1 MDAVHE
7 PNSREWISEPLK
19 VAEFKEQWTNAL
31 EATRHYESDDMS
43 IGETIRKAMNI
54 SESALKC
61 LEEDFRP
68 DKLCCGLENLDR
80 TKVPEVTDLETIK
93 ELKKELQ
100 KQKEDM
106 THRYKAAFFVRR
118 SCPLTSVNLV
128 SEHSRVKPPDTE
140 RVPSGEAVLT
150 VQVFKPIKT
159 PVGFRKVR
167 MGCHAYPF
175 KVLSEVTVLG
185 SQTLRE
191 LRAKIQ
197 CISDDVPIGDFSENP
212 DKPQE
217 PAASEIY
224 KSGFFFIGNT
234 FYNDMSD
241 PSCRDYSK
249 VIIEWAKNPRRG
261 LGPFKTAIME
271 DVTFDELELRLGYPY
286 VYVHQGSCE
295 HLLVFSDLRMHH
307 THDSQHLQDYPFVVK
322 TFPVGKRV
330 FCNLCRK
337 SPAKW
342 VTIGNRR
349 VPDDP
354 YFFCAVCFRK
364 FNYTADNKKIGSFQ
378 ALPYKDWNAV

>member
-7 PNSREWISEPLK
+7 PNSREWISEPVK

-31 EATRHYESDDMS
+31 EATRYYESDDMS

-185 SQTLRE
+185 SQTLHE

-249 VIIEWAKNPRRG
+249 
-261 LGPFKTAIME
+261 
-271 DVTFDELELRLGYPY
+271 
-286 VYVHQGSCE
+286 
-295 HLLVFSDLRMHH
+295 MHH